1 MRIGL
6 ALPKLS
12 IVRRKRERREL
23 HDVMQ
28 EAYSAME
35 NGVSRTRALLRA
47 ATRMH
52 YEYAWGSFHECQK
65 LMRLRK

>member
-1 MRIGL
+1 MSAHRRL
-6 ALPKLS
+6 RLS
-12 IVRRKRERREL
+12 IARHKREGGEL
-23 HDVMQ
+23 RDVMQ

-65 LMRLRK
+65 LVRLRQ